1 MEEKMLVMDC
11 LKSLN
16 EIIAFE
22 NDSILKMCSL
32 ELRSF
37 FKSVRTSD
45 ENYQEELRN
54 LGMSKG
60 YLEKNEEVDTNKID
74 KLKQNLIS

>member
-1 MEEKMLVMDC
+1 MLVMDC

-16 EIIAFE
+16 EIITFE
-22 NDSILKMCSL
+22 NDSILKLCSL

-37 FKSVRTSD
+37 FKNVRTSD

-60 YLEKNEEVDTNKID
+60 YLEKSEEGDINKID

>member
-1 MEEKMLVMDC
+1 MEEKTLVMDC
-11 LKSLN
+11 LNTLN
-16 EIIAFE
+16 EIIVFE
-22 NDSILKMCSL
+22 NDSILKMCGL

-37 FKSVRTSD
+37 FKSIRTLD

-54 LGMSKG
+54 LGISKG
-60 YLEKNEEVDTNKID
+60 YLEKCEDVDINKID